1 LSIVPKSNSFSGRV
15 GSKIGNVTAT
25 RPLIAVV
32 DDEECIRKA
41 LQRLMTSAGLAV
53 QVFSSGAEFLEWLK
67 QKRPACVV
75 LDLHMPGVSGFDV
88 QARLAEANDKLP
100 VIVITGNHTDETMN
114 RVTSAGASA
123 YFTKPVDDEQLLAAV
138 NEAIGSRPTHSKDRE
153 E

>member
-1 LSIVPKSNSFSGRV
+1 MGI
-15 GSKIGNVTAT
+15 VTAIGS
-25 RPLIAVV
+25 LVAVV

-41 LQRLMTSAGLAV
+41 LQRLMTSAGLSV

-88 QARLAEANDKLP
+88 QARLAQANDKLP
-100 VIVITGNHTDETMN
+100 LIVITGNHTEETMH

-123 YFTKPVDDEQLLAAV
+123 YFTKPVDDELLLAAV
-138 NEAIGSRPTHSKDRE
+138 NAAIGSRPSNSKNGDE
-153 E
+153 

>member
-1 LSIVPKSNSFSGRV
+1 MRI
-15 GSKIGNVTAT
+15 VTAIGS
-25 RPLIAVV
+25 LVAVV

-88 QARLAEANDKLP
+88 QARLAQANDKLP
-100 VIVITGNHTDETMN
+100 LIVITGNHTEETMH

-123 YFTKPVDDEQLLAAV
+123 YFTKPVDDELLLAAV
-138 NEAIGSRPTHSKDRE
+138 NAAIGSRPTNNKNGE

>member
-1 LSIVPKSNSFSGRV
+1 MRI
-15 GSKIGNVTAT
+15 VTAIGS
-25 RPLIAVV
+25 LVAVV

-53 QVFSSGAEFLEWLK
+53 QVFSSGADFLEWLK

-88 QARLAEANDKLP
+88 QARLAQANDKLP
-100 VIVITGNHTDETMN
+100 LIVITGNHTEETMH
-114 RVTSAGASA
+114 RVTSGGASA
-123 YFTKPVDDEQLLAAV
+123 YFTKPVDDELLLAAV
-138 NEAIGSRPTHSKDRE
+138 NAAIASGPTNNNNGE

>member
-1 LSIVPKSNSFSGRV
+1 MRI
-15 GSKIGNVTAT
+15 VTAIGS
-25 RPLIAVV
+25 LVAVV

-88 QARLAEANDKLP
+88 QARLAQANDKLP
-100 VIVITGNHTDETMN
+100 LIVITGNHTEETMH

-123 YFTKPVDDEQLLAAV
+123 YFTKPVDDELLLAAV
-138 NEAIGSRPTHSKDRE
+138 NAAIASRPTNNKNGDE
-153 E
+153 